1 MRFDFWLI
9 FYWFFS
15 CLEKLV
21 ALSHISEFQ
30 NLFVKAFTHTHT
42 LHELSKLFSLLCFQG
57 KFCLSNACISTLC
70 LCNLT
75 NLSELDT
82 CVCCSTCEG
91 TNLVVFLS
99 HFREMFSFLTGSL
112 VFRTVVWYLLLCFP
126 CPVVT
131 FRGSNC
137 RVVFPL
143 LCFTLCHFV
152 KKNGE

>member
-1 MRFDFWLI
+1 VNFKTFL
-9 FYWFFS
+9 
-15 CLEKLV
+15 K
-21 ALSHISEFQ
+21 
-30 NLFVKAFTHTHT
+30 KPTHTHT

-112 VFRTVVWYLLLCFP
+112 VFRTVV
-126 CPVVT
+126 
-131 FRGSNC
+131 
-137 RVVFPL
+137 
-143 LCFTLCHFV
+143 
-152 KKNGE
+152 